1 MEELTLSNW
10 EDRQENLDQAEI
22 ERRLA
27 EAQAS
32 EAEAEKNRAEEERAK
47 AQAEE
52 AKAQAEEAKARAR
65 ESASSRESAYK
76 EVLEIQGKRL
86 EELARL
92 LKAESESRAR
102 EWETAEETLKD
113 MSEALATQ
121 SKLIDDLDQQ
131 VEKLQIAEAALLKA
145 LQNLKS

>member
-1 MEELTLSNW
+1 MLEEMTLSNW

-32 EAEAEKNRAEEERAK
+32 EAEAEKNRAEEE
-47 AQAEE
+47 
-52 AKAQAEEAKARAR
+52 KARAQTE
-65 ESASSRESAYK
+65 ESKARSKDQAFSTESAYK
-76 EVLEIQGKRL
+76 EVLEIQGKRM
-86 EELARL
+86 EELAKL
-92 LKAESESRAR
+92 LKAESESRAK
-102 EWETAEETLKD
+102 EWESAEETLKD

-121 SKLIDDLDQQ
+121 SKLIDDLDQAVERLQ
-131 VEKLQIAEAALLKA
+131 VAEAALLRA